1 MCIIIL
7 KKEPVRVV
15 LMFSKIYNTELK
27 INYNPFDDFNRY
39 AFDISAE
46 YNQSVE
52 EGLDIEEHKAL
63 FEAVQ
68 NMPNGEEKTKM
79 SDVIFELVMNSKIRE
94 DYKYNEPNELDEIM
108 ALRKHYE
115 FEAQMPD
122 KETLRKKLLGAWT
135 GRAVGCLLGKPL
147 EGI

>member
-1 MCIIIL
+1 
-7 KKEPVRVV
+7 
-15 LMFSKIYNTELK
+15 MFSKIYNTELK

-94 DYKYNEPNELDEIM
+94 DYKYNEPNELEEIK
-108 ALRKHYE
+108 ALRKH
-115 FEAQMPD
+115 
-122 KETLRKKLLGAWT
+122 
-135 GRAVGCLLGKPL
+135 
-147 EGI
+147 

>member
-1 MCIIIL
+1 
-7 KKEPVRVV
+7 
-15 LMFSKIYNTELK
+15 MFSKIYNTELK

-68 NMPNGEEKTKM
+68 NMKLRCPIKKRFEK
-79 SDVIFELVMNSKIRE
+79 SFSVHGRE
-94 DYKYNEPNELDEIM
+94 GQSVAY
-108 ALRKHYE
+108 
-115 FEAQMPD
+115 
-122 KETLRKKLLGAWT
+122 
-135 GRAVGCLLGKPL
+135 
-147 EGI
+147 